1 VKAEWGLDSGAVLY
15 LGALAEAL
23 TPREPMTVSEWADR
37 YRVLPRAGASEPGR
51 WRTSRTPYLQEPM
64 DCLSD
69 HSPVEEVVLLFGT
82 QLGKTEAGLNWLAYI
97 MHHAPGPMMAV
108 QPTVD
113 LGKRWSQQRVQ
124 PMIDESPELSELVK
138 PARSRDSGN
147 TTRLK
152 TFPGGLL
159 VIAGANS
166 SADLRSMPVRYLFMD
181 EVDAYPDD
189 LDEEGSPLEL
199 AERRTSTFPRRKLL
213 VTSTPTIAEASHV
226 ERRWL
231 VSDQRRYHVPCYH
244 CAGHV
249 VLTDAQLTDEA
260 TYVCEHC
267 GRELEEQKAKAHWYD
282 DPPRGR
288 WVPTHPERPVRGYHL
303 SSLYAPL
310 GLGYTWP
317 DIVAM
322 RAEAAQD
329 ASYAKTYT
337 NTILGLPFADL
348 VNRLD
353 WEELAARREDWSMRT
368 VPPGCLL
375 VTGGIDVQVNRWA
388 VMLVG
393 WGRQETAWLLDYVEL
408 PGDPTNPD
416 DWQALDEYLA
426 RPLTN
431 SRGKPMAPRIVAID
445 SGAWTHE
452 VYQWVRPRQAAG
464 VLAVKGLSTG
474 GKPILVRPQR
484 QDVTRS
490 GKAQRAG
497 VALWTVGGDTALHSL
512 VGRMQADAAAEPG
525 SRRVRFPADLPDEV
539 FRQLS
544 AERWDPDRRRWLV
557 LPGRRNEASD
567 CLKYA
572 YAAACHPSIRVHT
585 MRDADWARL
594 EAELEPA
601 TDDLF
606 AAPPEAPSVY
616 RPAQTG
622 GSLYRPA
629 RPGRG

>member
-1 VKAEWGLDSGAVLY
+1 FLTSHRRRHWWTSGAEGDDTKRVRAGARCVPAARFPVEEAGPAGADRRRPGRRAGVRPRAAVRPRPDPRRGPHREAGRRHRPGRGGCGGGGHRGRPGDEPRGSAPPGAGRPRGQAGAGGGTAARPAGQQGGGGARGEGPGLEAHGAAARGGRPGGLPGAQRGDGGGGPAAAGCRDGAHRRGVPGGPAAVKAEWGLDSGAVLY

-244 CAGHV
+244 CDGDL
-249 VLTDAQLTDEA
+249 VLTDAQLTDGA

-368 VPPGCLL
+368 VPPGC
-375 VTGGIDVQVNRWA
+375 
-388 VMLVG
+388 
-393 WGRQETAWLLDYVEL
+393 
-408 PGDPTNPD
+408 
-416 DWQALDEYLA
+416 
-426 RPLTN
+426 
-431 SRGKPMAPRIVAID
+431 
-445 SGAWTHE
+445 
-452 VYQWVRPRQAAG
+452 
-464 VLAVKGLSTG
+464 
-474 GKPILVRPQR
+474 
-484 QDVTRS
+484 
-490 GKAQRAG
+490 
-497 VALWTVGGDTALHSL
+497 
-512 VGRMQADAAAEPG
+512 
-525 SRRVRFPADLPDEV
+525 
-539 FRQLS
+539 
-544 AERWDPDRRRWLV
+544 
-557 LPGRRNEASD
+557 
-567 CLKYA
+567 
-572 YAAACHPSIRVHT
+572 
-585 MRDADWARL
+585 
-594 EAELEPA
+594 
-601 TDDLF
+601 
-606 AAPPEAPSVY
+606 
-616 RPAQTG
+616 
-622 GSLYRPA
+622 
-629 RPGRG
+629 